1 MDCTEALKHHARCG
15 IIAENYFLQA
25 CKNLGFKEVNNND
38 KMIPLSIRRATNGEE
53 GKLIDFVLRLPGYI
67 DSAQKKYIPVVPLQ
81 LTLMW
86 FESHYLVKR
95 KLEAAAYGEIALI
108 WADGRLGRGKERHQ
122 KLYNLLKDAA
132 SGKTEALKEFLELF
146 EEACSYY
153 LKKAHQLPQT
163 TIDSAF
169 ASFAY

>member
-1 MDCTEALKHHARCG
+1 MDCTEALKRHNRCG

-38 KMIPLSIRRATNGEE
+38 KMIPLSIRRATNREE

-67 DSAQKKYIPVVPLQ
+67 DSAQEKYVPIVPLQ

-86 FESHYLVKR
+86 FESNYLLKR

-108 WADGRLGRGKERHQ
+108 WADGHFGREIQRHQ
-122 KLYNLLKDAA
+122 ELYNLLKDAA
-132 SGKTEALKEFLELF
+132 SGKTEALKEFLQLF
-146 EEACSYY
+146 KRHVHII
-153 LKKAHQLPQT
+153 LKKGINCPKLQ
-163 TIDSAF
+163 
-169 ASFAY
+169 